1 MRHIL
6 SISIV
11 ASLLFCTAQS
21 FAQTVVMPQSKLGF
35 TFKQMNVPVNGQFKK
50 FQAKIAFDPKKLGST
65 VAELTIPL
73 NSVDTGTADANAMLQ
88 NMDWFGVNQFPNARF
103 VARKVSASS
112 TGKFL
117 IVGELSIKGKT
128 QTVQSIASFKPSAP
142 NSLAGVFEG
151 SLTIP
156 RLSFDIGIGE
166 WKDESM
172 VANSVSIQYKL
183 QLQ

>member
-1 MRHIL
+1 MQRTL
-6 SISIV
+6 SISLTL
-11 ASLLFCTAQS
+11 SLLLCSAQVLAQS
-21 FAQTVVMPQSKLGF
+21 VLMPQSKLGF
-35 TFKQMNVPVNGQFKK
+35 TFKQMNVPVNGQFKN
-50 FQAKIAFDPKKLGST
+50 FQAKIAFDPKKLAST

-88 NMDWFGVNQFPNARF
+88 NMDWFGVNKFPTARF
-103 VARKVSASS
+103 VARKVTA
-112 TGKFL
+112 TAAGKFL
-117 IVGELSIKGKT
+117 IVGDLSIKGKT

-172 VANSVSIQYKL
+172 VANSVGIQYKL